1 MTTCRCIFQKSLQN
15 RIPDFLSISISFTQF
30 GIVGRVPLLLH
41 VFSYQFRAVFP
52 FEIELC
58 HDRPTGVRNCCYCCH
73 ITTGA
78 IVKTI
83 HVTCPLRS
91 VSVWLRCCFSFSCIL
106 YLSPFHFVLSLSRS
120 THAIPF
126 SFLSFAVQLYKLYS
140 PSRRRCGDICQ
151 QLGCWPK
158 SQASIWS
165 TWRQSLICFRFIP
178 FPTKVLFLSLSFSLR
193 SSFLFL
199 FVCCAC
205 YTPFSFTLHIHR
217 ICWPRPTRILYVLL
231 WSTASTTR
239 ILHNFPASLRKLP
252 LSASISHFLSHTD
265 EDRHTQMISEVMWAN
280 FQIRLQFFGYMNCFL
295 YECLF
300 VSVCVLV
307 CVDKF
312 E

>member
-1 MTTCRCIFQKSLQN
+1 MLRVRCALFRFGCSAVSL
-15 RIPDFLSISISFTQF
+15 FLAFSISLPFISFF
-30 GIVGRVPLLLH
+30 
-41 VFSYQFRAVFP
+41 
-52 FEIELC
+52 
-58 HDRPTGVRNCCYCCH
+58 
-73 ITTGA
+73 
-78 IVKTI
+78 
-83 HVTCPLRS
+83 
-91 VSVWLRCCFSFSCIL
+91 
-106 YLSPFHFVLSLSRS
+106 LSLSRS

-252 LSASISHFLSHTD
+252 LSASISHFLSQHTKTD
-265 EDRHTQMISEVMWAN
+265 THKW
-280 FQIRLQFFGYMNCFL
+280 
-295 YECLF
+295 
-300 VSVCVLV
+300 
-307 CVDKF
+307 
-312 E
+312 